1 MKKYILLIGF
11 LTLTVACNIGIPAP
25 DVESTPTT
33 TLPPTPV
40 PAAATPTIPP
50 APTDTPI
57 PAPPPF
63 FFTDE
68 FDTPST
74 FWQFF
79 QTGGTDAPLTAFE
92 NGQLRINI
100 SSPDTWYLGIH
111 NAHPYSNIFI
121 RAKLSASPSGSVG
134 LVCRYNETQGWYE
147 FNIAS
152 DGTYS
157 ALFGQWLAPGIA
169 KYIPLATDA
178 NSGLNPGNINS
189 EIGLSCQDNFMILYV
204 NETLLRR
211 LDVTRYGL
219 AEGNIGVTAA
229 SFVETPMTAFFDWVK
244 VSQE

>member
-1 MKKYILLIGF
+1 MKKPFLLIGF
-11 LTLTVACNIGIPAP
+11 LTLTVACQSATPTPIPREA
-25 DVESTPTT
+25 STPTP

-40 PAAATPTIPP
+40 PATTT
-50 APTDTPI
+50 PTDTPL
-57 PAPPPF
+57 PTPPPLYF
-63 FFTDE
+63 SDE
-68 FDTPST
+68 FDAPPA

-79 QTGGTDAPLTAFE
+79 QTGGTDSPLSAFE
-92 NGQLRINI
+92 NGALRIDI

-111 NAHPYSNIFI
+111 NAHTYSNIFI
-121 RAKLSASPSGSVG
+121 RGKISASPSGSVG
-134 LVCRYNETQGWYE
+134 LVCRYNEAQGWYE

-169 KYIPLATDA
+169 KYVPLATDA
-178 NSGLNPGNINS
+178 SNGLNPGNINS

-211 LDVTRYGL
+211 LDVTKYGL
-219 AEGNIGVTAA
+219 AEGSIGVTAA
-229 SFVETPMTAFFDWVK
+229 SFIETPMTVFFDWVK

>member
-1 MKKYILLIGF
+1 MKKILLTGCLLLITACQSATP
-11 LTLTVACNIGIPAP
+11 TLAP
-25 DVESTPTT
+25 ESAPTT

-40 PAAATPTIPP
+40 PVAETPTIPP
-50 APTDTPI
+50 APTDSPT
-57 PAPPPF
+57 PAPPPL

-79 QTGGTDAPLTAFE
+79 QTGGTDAPLTAIE
-92 NGQLRINI
+92 NGQLRVDI
-100 SSPDTWYLGIH
+100 SSPDTWHLGIH
-111 NAHPYSNIFI
+111 NAHTYSNILI
-121 RAKLSASPSGSVG
+121 RAKISASPSGSVG

-147 FNIAS
+147 FNVAS

-169 KYIPLATDA
+169 KYLPLATDA

-219 AEGNIGVTAA
+219 AEGNIGISAA
-229 SFVETPMTAFFDWVK
+229 SFVETPLTAFFDWVK
-244 VSQE
+244 VSEE